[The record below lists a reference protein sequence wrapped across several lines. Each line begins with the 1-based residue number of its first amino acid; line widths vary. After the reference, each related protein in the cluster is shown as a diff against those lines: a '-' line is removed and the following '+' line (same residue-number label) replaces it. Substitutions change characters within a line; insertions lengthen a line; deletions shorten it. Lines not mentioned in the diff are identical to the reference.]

1 MGAPLVGSNVGSA
14 VGSLVLLVG
23 SVIASGE
30 GSEVGL
36 AVGGSVSEDEYDA
49 RSGTSSFPP
58 ASSTLASSDTSSRCP
73 GATVHSS
80 SLRAR
85 HMHRQGGATATRAL
99 GEAPRPSAQPRFRSG
114 SLAGRGELARR
125 PRQRVYGEVQPEEL
139 GQLARS
145 PAQRCSDRK
154 GRAAGVRTSTSTAS
168 LVWRTRV
175 RRDLMQKA
183 RCKTRTLDV
192 PFLPAL
198 DCHLRAVYAF
208 TRCTAAVTRAHTCVA
223 ATSCG
228 RADNNAAD
236 AALEP

>member
-1 MGAPLVGSNVGSA
+1 MVRPGCTPPSGRAPTAKPTPSRGVPSSAAGSAVGAPLVGSNVGSA

-36 AVGGSVSEDEYDA
+36 AVGGSVSEDEHDA

-154 GRAAGVRTSTSTAS
+154 GHAAGVRTSTSTAS
-168 LVWRTRV
+168 LVRRTRV
-175 RRDLMQKA
+175 REGFEQKSA
-183 RCKTRTLDV
+183 M
-192 PFLPAL
+192 
-198 DCHLRAVYAF
+198 
-208 TRCTAAVTRAHTCVA
+208 
-223 ATSCG
+223 
-228 RADNNAAD
+228 
-236 AALEP
+236 

>member
-36 AVGGSVSEDEYDA
+36 AVGGSVSEDEHDA

-125 PRQRVYGEVQPEEL
+125 PRQRVWRGATRGTGPTRAVTGAALLSSQGTCCWSSNEHLNGVARPED
-139 GQLARS
+139 A
-145 PAQRCSDRK
+145 
-154 GRAAGVRTSTSTAS
+154 
-168 LVWRTRV
+168 RTRGI
-175 RRDLMQKA
+175 RAKKRDVKPA
-183 RCKTRTLDV
+183 RKT
-192 PFLPAL
+192 FLFACARQP
-198 DCHLRAVYAF
+198 F
-208 TRCTAAVTRAHTCVA
+208 TRCVRIHALY
-223 ATSCG
+223 CG
-228 RADNNAAD
+228 RYSSTHVCRGDVVR
-236 AALEP
+236 PRGQ